1 MLLCV
6 VGGVR
11 GRVFRYLPTVPE
23 VPFTLDFDA
32 STRVLTVA
40 GDVDEPQS
48 AALREGIEQHSEW
61 FSQALVVDLTS
72 VTYLPSAAVGVLA
85 KAGQSF
91 AETGATLEL
100 AAATGSIAERVLT
113 VCAMPHRTY

>member
-1 MLLCV
+1 M
-6 VGGVR
+6 
-11 GRVFRYLPTVPE
+11 FRYLPTVTDA
-23 VPFTLDFDA
+23 PFTLDFDVA
-32 STRVLTVA
+32 SRVLSVA

-61 FSQALVVDLTS
+61 FSQALVVDLTA

-91 AETGATLEL
+91 AETGATLDL

-113 VCAMPHRTY
+113 VCAMPHRAY